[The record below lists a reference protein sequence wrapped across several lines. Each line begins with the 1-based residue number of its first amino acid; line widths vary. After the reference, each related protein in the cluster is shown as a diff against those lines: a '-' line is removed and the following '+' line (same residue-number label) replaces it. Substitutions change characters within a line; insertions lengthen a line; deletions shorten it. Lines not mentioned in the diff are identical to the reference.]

1 MGHGLPAAFMPPFV
15 DALVEFWG
23 EAGRVREGEWAARG
37 TTTEVSAVPCGSAV
51 PSGTVRSDR
60 CARTLV
66 CKMH

>member
-1 MGHGLPAAFMPPFV
+1 MPPFV

-51 PSGTVRSDR
+51 PSRHGTVRSMR
-60 CARTLV
+60 AHARVQNALAAL
-66 CKMH
+66 K

>member
-37 TTTEVSAVPCGSAV
+37 TTTGVSAVPCGSAV
-51 PSGTVRSDR
+51 PSSTARSDR

>member
-23 EAGRVREGEWAARG
+23 EAGRAREGEWAARG
-37 TTTEVSAVPCGSAV
+37 TTTGVSAV
-51 PSGTVRSDR
+51 PSGTARSDR